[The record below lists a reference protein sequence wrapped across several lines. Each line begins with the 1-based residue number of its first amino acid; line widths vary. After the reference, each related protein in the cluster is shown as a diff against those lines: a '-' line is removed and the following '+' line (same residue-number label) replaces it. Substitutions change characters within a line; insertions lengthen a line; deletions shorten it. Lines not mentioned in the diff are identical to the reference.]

1 MNKKTKKVK
10 IKVGGMK
17 LPDFGKKG
25 KDYYHTK
32 AENKME
38 ALIFG
43 LIPQISKALG
53 LADMCYFVQTI
64 KEVDPRQFETGSGT
78 MVMSINCVKE
88 YKTVYINLL
97 PVAQTLFDRK
107 EFSLVS
113 RALVH
118 EMAHIVTYDLSQ
130 MAQDRI
136 VTEDALKKC
145 IEETTE
151 SVAQIARKILEIES
165 PNVYKFN

>member
-1 MNKKTKKVK
+1 
-10 IKVGGMK
+10 MK

-25 KDYYHTK
+25 KEYYHTK
-32 AENKME
+32 AENKLE
-38 ALIFG
+38 ELIFK
-43 LIPQISKALG
+43 LIPQIAKVYG
-53 LADMCYFVQTI
+53 LSDMSYFVQTI

-88 YKTVYINLL
+88 YKSVYLNLL
-97 PVAQTLFDRK
+97 PVAQKLFDRK
-107 EFSLVS
+107 EFGLVA

-151 SVAQIARKILEIES
+151 SVAQVARKVLEMES
-165 PNVYKFN
+165 PSIYKFN